1 MSSASPPT
9 SSSSTQKTT
18 TVYLTFCLNNSS
30 TLGKVKLLLYSSLLP
45 KTCHNFEKLIEKSAY
60 KNSTVHRIIPGFV
73 IQGGDYTKGDGTGGE
88 SIYGRE
94 FEDESFALKHDGRGV
109 LSMANA
115 GPHTNGS
122 QFFIALGAARH
133 LDGKHVVFGRVL
145 DDDGGGESWQT
156 LDKLERLGSQSGA
169 VRGQLTIQDCAVIA
183 TAENAETSQIAAGD
197 DAVEVAADDD
207 EIDLDEDDNEQEA
220 AEEEASNN
228 KPLSKKAALKARL
241 QKLKLKINQ
250 SRIIHKSQVR
260 KEGERLDNDPSSY
273 SSSKNVLSTK
283 HKMKQRKED
292 KKLKQK
298 EWIEMNGK
306 ANGDSYRMDQGF
318 DYMKKAQAKAERAEK
333 NQHSVKDYYNPGGQH
348 RHYERSLKSLPTQNL
363 SSSTTTATYDPT
375 LLNNNASSSNQPD
388 YDPATD
394 GGGAKR
400 LSTEL
405 LRRQEKALENKRKR
419 KEMEFDANDVS
430 YVNQKNKRFNEKIGR
445 NYDKYTAEIRQNLE
459 RGTAL

>member
-1 MSSASPPT
+1 MLQAID
-9 SSSSTQKTT
+9 
-18 TVYLTFCLNNSS
+18 TFPFH
-30 TLGKVKLLLYSSLLP
+30 P
-45 KTCHNFEKLIEKSAY
+45 K
-60 KNSTVHRIIPGFV
+60 G
-73 IQGGDYTKGDGTGGE
+73 
-88 SIYGRE
+88 
-94 FEDESFALKHDGRGV
+94 
-109 LSMANA
+109 MANA

-122 QFFIALGAARH
+122 QFFITLGMARH

-145 DDDGGGESWQT
+145 DDDDGGGESWQT

-183 TAENAETSQIAAGD
+183 TAENAETSETAAGD
-197 DAVEVAADDD
+197 DAVEGAADDD

-318 DYMKKAQAKAERAEK
+318 DYMVSLLLLLYQRVLLLVGVYFAQC
-333 NQHSVKDYYNPGGQH
+333 VYY
-348 RHYERSLKSLPTQNL
+348 SLVFLTHCVWM
-363 SSSTTTATYDPT
+363 D
-375 LLNNNASSSNQPD
+375 
-388 YDPATD
+388 
-394 GGGAKR
+394 
-400 LSTEL
+400 E
-405 LRRQEKALENKRKR
+405 
-419 KEMEFDANDVS
+419 
-430 YVNQKNKRFNEKIGR
+430 
-445 NYDKYTAEIRQNLE
+445 
-459 RGTAL
+459 